1 MAFLQSRN
9 NLGDLENM
17 NEARDNLGLG
27 SMAFQLHTSTQIEGG
42 TAQFNTLRLKPNG
55 YTIDSNYVLM
65 SDNNLGDAIWKPL
78 VLASWLTTPQEHVS
92 LASMC
97 NDANFVT
104 SSELEAVVDSLAE
117 PTINA
122 LIGNELFVPNIVTSN
137 LVANHLD
144 ANKAFMSNLE
154 IDELKFSIGN
164 PNPCV
169 LTNGGGSGQ
178 IILSELEHSF
188 SNSATNKVGSARAVS
203 NLYSFVQEVAQNIP
217 DNTAAFMISTNN
229 LTDFGFDPVKAVSN
243 LGLNASFHTN
253 LLTVNDVVFEQPSY
267 DTTTQFEPSASK
279 QYRLVKEM
287 GTNRLKY
294 EEDRLIH
301 DYTERSYNF
310 PASAY
315 NVNTL
320 YEYLSDKL
328 RSQLL
333 VENVLSEIVENNSD
347 GSENPYR
354 AVFRQRLRDT
364 GLKEIS
370 FTGDWNDL
378 VNAPRTLSAFDNMGG
393 NNETLF
399 LYSKSNLADLPDKFE
414 ALKNMGVADVGL
426 SGAFED
432 LNLPSVFQ
440 TMVDSNDELYNNA
453 GGSLPFLTTYNFLSE
468 FNMNTALVRD
478 NLGIGEMATFDRTN
492 VSILDGDITVS
503 ECSITS
509 NMVYSKSN
517 TSLELTSV
525 TNDIFLKCQ
534 TSDGSAVWDKLPLAS
549 NNNTFGTVALL
560 DSIEDVTESSSNHV
574 ISAFGMSNFA
584 SQLKTERESFL
595 TPNALVLGE
604 NKWRLSFDETNLKIE
619 KYDDSISD
627 YVVVHTFS

>member
-27 SMAFQLHTSTQIEGG
+27 TMAFQLHTSTRIEGG
-42 TAQFNTLRLKPNG
+42 SAQLESLRLKPNG
-55 YTIDSNYVLM
+55 YSIDANYVLM
-65 SDNNLGDAIWKPL
+65 SSNNLGDAMWKPL

-122 LIGNELFVPNIVTSN
+122 LIGNELFVPKVVTSN
-137 LVANHLD
+137 SVTNYLD
-144 ANKAFMSNLE
+144 TNKARISNLE
-154 IDELKFSIGN
+154 IETFKLTTGN
-164 PNPCV
+164 SNPCV
-169 LTNGGGSGQ
+169 LTNGSGGGQ
-178 IILSELEHSF
+178 IQLIELEHSY
-188 SNSATNKVGSARAVS
+188 SNSAADKVGSARAVS
-203 NLYSFVQEVAQNIP
+203 NLYSFVQDVAQNIP

-229 LTDFGFDPVKAVSN
+229 LSDFGFDPVKAVSN
-243 LGLNASFHTN
+243 LGLNSTFYTQQ
-253 LLTVNDVVFEQPSY
+253 LTVNDVVFQQPSY
-267 DTTTQFEPSASK
+267 DTTTQFELSASK

-294 EEDRLIH
+294 EEDRLVH
-301 DYTERSYNF
+301 EYTERSYNF

-315 NVNTL
+315 NVNNL
-320 YEYLSDKL
+320 YEYMSDKL

-370 FTGDWNDL
+370 FSGDWNDL
-378 VNAPRTLSAFDNMGG
+378 VNAPRTLSAFDNIGG

-399 LYSKSNLADLPDKFE
+399 LYSKSNLADLPNRYE

-426 SGAFED
+426 SGDFED
-432 LNLPSVFQ
+432 LNLPSVIQ
-440 TMVDSNDELYNNA
+440 TIVDSNDDMYNRA
-453 GGSLPFLTTYNFLSE
+453 GGQMPFVTTYGFLKEFSE
-468 FNMNTALVRD
+468 NTAIVRN
-478 NLGIGEMATFDRTN
+478 NLGIGEMATFDRHN
-492 VSILDGDITVS
+492 VSILNGDIKVS
-503 ECSITS
+503 DCFVTS
-509 NMVYSKSN
+509 NLIYSKSN
-517 TSLELTSV
+517 TSLEFTGI
-525 TNDIFLKCQ
+525 TNDIFLRCQ

-549 NNNTFGTVALL
+549 SYNFGMVALV
-560 DSIEDVTESSSNHV
+560 DNIDNVNDSSSNSV

-584 SQLKTERESFL
+584 SKLKAEREDFL
-595 TPNALVLGE
+595 TPNSLVLGE
-604 NKWRLSFDETNLKIE
+604 KWRMSFDDTKLTIE
-619 KYDDSISD
+619 KFDEFTSD
-627 YVVVHTFS
+627 FTVVHTFS